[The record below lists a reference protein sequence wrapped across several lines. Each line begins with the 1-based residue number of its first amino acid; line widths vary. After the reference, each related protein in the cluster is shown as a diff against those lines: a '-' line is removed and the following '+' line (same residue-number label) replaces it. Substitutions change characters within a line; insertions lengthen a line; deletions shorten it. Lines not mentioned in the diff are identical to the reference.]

1 MFITCDYIVCM
12 DAERKIIKDGAIL
25 IEDGKITEVGSRK
38 ELDKVKG
45 KGEETLDGKGK
56 VAMPGL
62 INMHTH
68 LSMTLFRGF
77 ADDLPLDIWLK
88 ERIWPL
94 EAKLTGYDCYVGAL
108 LGCLEMLKTGTT
120 CFVDMYFFMEDV
132 AKAVKEA
139 GIKAFLSYGMIDL
152 FSSQKREIELKK
164 TRKFVNFVK
173 KLGDEKIKPL
183 LGPHA
188 PYTCSKDM
196 LLEVR
201 EFANEEDLK
210 ITIHCSETKKEVEEV
225 KRKFGKR
232 PIEYLN
238 SIGFLGKDVLLAH
251 CVWLSPLEVFTLAKS
266 GASVVYNPISNMKLA
281 SGICPV
287 HVLLKNNVNVTI
299 GTDGCA
305 SNNNLD
311 MFEEMKVASLLPKIN
326 TYKPDVV
333 NAYQILE
340 MATVNAA
347 KFLEIN
353 SGSIEVGKA
362 ADIILLDLN
371 KPFMNPIHNIVSN
384 IVYAANGSCV
394 DTVII
399 DGKIVVQNKKV
410 LTLDEEEVIRKARE
424 AAYDL
429 VNR

>member
-1 MFITCDYIVCM
+1 MLITCDYVVCM
-12 DAERKIIKDGAIL
+12 DSERKIIKDGAIL
-25 IEDGKITEVGSRK
+25 VEEGKIAEIGPRK

-45 KGEETLDGKGK
+45 KDEEILDGKGK

-62 INMHTH
+62 INAHTH

-77 ADDLPLDIWLK
+77 ADDLPLDVWLK
-88 ERIWPL
+88 EKIWPL

-152 FSSQKREIELKK
+152 FSSKRREVELKK
-164 TRKFVNFVK
+164 TKKFINFIK
-173 KLGDEKIKPL
+173 KFGNGKIKPL

-201 EFANEEDLK
+201 ELANEENLK
-210 ITIHCSETKKEVEEV
+210 ITIHCSETRKEVEEV
-225 KRKFGKR
+225 RRKFGKR
-232 PIEYLN
+232 PVEYLN
-238 SIGFLGKDVLLAH
+238 SIGFLDKDVLLAH
-251 CVWLSPLEVFTLAKS
+251 CVWLSPLEVFTLVKKQVSIA
-266 GASVVYNPISNMKLA
+266 YNPISNMKLA

-287 HVLLKNNVNVTI
+287 HVFLKNNVNVTI
-299 GTDGCA
+299 GTDSCA

-326 TYKPDVV
+326 VYKPDVI

-347 KFLEIN
+347 KFLEMN
-353 SGSIEVGKA
+353 SGSIEVGKD

-371 KPFMNPIHNIVSN
+371 SPFMNPIHNIMSN

-399 DGKIVVQNKKV
+399 DGEVVVRNKKV

-429 VNR
+429 INR